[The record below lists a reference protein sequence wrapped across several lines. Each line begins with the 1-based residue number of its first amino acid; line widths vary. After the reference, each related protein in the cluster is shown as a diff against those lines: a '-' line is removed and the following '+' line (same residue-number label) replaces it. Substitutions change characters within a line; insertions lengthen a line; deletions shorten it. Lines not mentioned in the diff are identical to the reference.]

1 VPHILFE
8 LTHLPAVGIYGFLL
22 FWLAAESVGVP
33 LPDEAVLL
41 TVGYLVHKGTVQ
53 LAPSIVCAAA
63 GAVIGASISYTLG
76 LRLGRPVVA
85 RLAARVGIKG
95 ERLASSEAWMRKRG
109 GVGVFITRILP
120 IARNVASYA
129 AGIADISPRVFFPAM
144 VSGSVV
150 WCVTVVSIGDAVG
163 SHYRAILR
171 VGGRALL
178 IALAVAVLGV
188 IGWLVWLQIDR
199 LRKRERGVS

>member
-1 VPHILFE
+1 VSHILFE

-41 TVGYLVHKGTVQ
+41 AVGYLVHKGTVQ
-53 LAPSIVCAAA
+53 LAPSIACAIV
-63 GAVIGASISYTLG
+63 GAVIGASVSYTLG

-85 RLAARVGIKG
+85 RLAARVGIKA
-95 ERLASSEAWMRKRG
+95 ERLASTEAWMRKRG
-109 GVGVFITRILP
+109 GVGVFITRVLP

-129 AGIADISPRVFFPAM
+129 AGIADIRPRVFFPAM

-163 SHYRAILR
+163 SHYTDILR
-171 VGGRALL
+171 MGGTALL
-178 IALAVAVLGV
+178 IAVGLALLAV

-199 LRKRERGVS
+199 RRKQRREVR

>member
-1 VPHILFE
+1 MSHILFE

-53 LAPSIVCAAA
+53 LAPSIACATA
-63 GAVIGASISYTLG
+63 GALIGASVSYTLG

-95 ERLASSEAWMRKRG
+95 ERLASTEAWMRKRG
-109 GVGVFITRILP
+109 GVGVFITRVLP

-129 AGIADISPRVFFPAM
+129 AGIADIRPRVFYPAM

-150 WCVTVVSIGDAVG
+150 WCVTVVSVGDAVG
-163 SHYRAILR
+163 SHYRDILR
-171 VGGRALL
+171 VGRNALL
-178 IALAVAVLGV
+178 IAVALALLAV
-188 IGWLVWLQIDR
+188 IGWVVWLQVDR
-199 LRKRERGVS
+199 RRKRRVVS